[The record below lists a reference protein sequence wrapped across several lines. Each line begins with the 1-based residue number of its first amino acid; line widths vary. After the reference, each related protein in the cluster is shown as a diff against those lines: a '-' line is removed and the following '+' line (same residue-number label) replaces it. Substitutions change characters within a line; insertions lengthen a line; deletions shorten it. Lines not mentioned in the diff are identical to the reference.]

1 MQNKA
6 SSKDKLLAL
15 LNEIQKYCDSLAGV
29 DKSQADFVFE
39 RLIDSQLFIIA
50 KTKARIE
57 EIIQDL

>member
-1 MQNKA
+1 MQDKA

-15 LNEIQKYCDSLAGV
+15 LNEIQKYCDSLTGV

-39 RLIDSQLFIIA
+39 RLIDSQLLIIA